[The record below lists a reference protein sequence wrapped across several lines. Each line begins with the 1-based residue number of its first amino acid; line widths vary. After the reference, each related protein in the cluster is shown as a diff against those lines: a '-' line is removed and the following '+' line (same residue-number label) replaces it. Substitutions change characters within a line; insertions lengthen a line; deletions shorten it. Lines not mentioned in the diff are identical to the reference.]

1 MATVY
6 LAIQQSFEREVALK
20 VMAASLSEDAAFS
33 ERFIHEAKVVSRLIH
48 PHIVTVHDVGI
59 HNGHH
64 YLSME
69 YVPGRELKSCLAELS
84 GDEILRVLR
93 EIGSAL
99 DFAGQ
104 KGYVH
109 RDVKP
114 ENIMLHAESGR
125 AVLMDF
131 GIAKADDVGG
141 GLTQTG
147 MALGTPYYMSP
158 EQARGQKVDGRADL
172 YSLGIVFY
180 KMLMGTVPYDGDS
193 AVTIGIKHISEPVPE
208 LPVRLAVFQ
217 PVLNKLLAKDREQRY
232 QRGAEL
238 VADVQRLSGAVIDK
252 SRKQYFN
259 NAAHKKAASMAFT
272 GNHDDTVLRA
282 QSSQHMLTALRA

>member
-6 LAIQQSFEREVALK
+6 LAIQESFEREVALK
-20 VMAASLSEDAAFS
+20 IMAASLSEDESFS

-48 PHIVTVHDVGI
+48 PNIVTVHDVGI

-69 YVPGRELKSCLAELS
+69 YVPGRELKNCMAELN
-84 GDEILRVLR
+84 GEEVLRVVR
-93 EIGSAL
+93 EIASAL
-99 DFAGQ
+99 DFSGQ

-114 ENIMLHAESGR
+114 ENIVLHEESGR

-131 GIAKADDVGG
+131 GIAKADDVGA

-172 YSLGIVFY
+172 YSLGVVFY
-180 KMLMGTVPYDGDS
+180 KMLMGVVPYDGDS
-193 AVTIGIKHISEPVPE
+193 AVAIGIKHISEPIPE
-208 LPVRLAVFQ
+208 LPIRIAAFQ
-217 PVLNKLLAKDREQRY
+217 RFDR
-232 QRGAEL
+232 
-238 VADVQRLSGAVIDK
+238 S
-252 SRKQYFN
+252 
-259 NAAHKKAASMAFT
+259 H
-272 GNHDDTVLRA
+272 
-282 QSSQHMLTALRA
+282 